1 MPVRVGVLHMFISFI
16 PTCMGKLMLALLSQ
30 SYLPNGEVKRPIHL
44 LSWMRTIPTTHWW
57 QENFALLT
65 PGLMLL

>member
-16 PTCMGKLMLALLSQ
+16 PTCMDKLMLALLSLL
-30 SYLPNGEVKRPIHL
+30 YLPNGDVKKPICL
-44 LSWMRTIPTTHWW
+44 LFWTRTIPATHWW
-57 QENFALLT
+57 QENFALFI